1 MKQSDLYLKL
11 LRGGIFVSL
20 LVPLVIFSQF
30 ISPFHFG
37 KAVVFRSLVEIMAV
51 IYILLIISN
60 KKYLPKWRPIVISF
74 TIFTGLFALTSFTA
88 VDFNYAFWG
97 TLERMG
103 GLFSFLHF
111 WVWFI
116 ILISIIRER
125 KDWERLL
132 KLSIFVGFLSI
143 LFAYGQYLINIDV
156 LKGFNKFFI
165 GWQHGNRVIGTI
177 GNPALFTGYLLFIL
191 FLSIYYLFRPA
202 SPQGGKDIKVKEK
215 FFYGAVLILGTSI
228 ILHDEIRGS
237 IIALFVGLFLLGI
250 FYCFFIKNKKAK
262 RLIVVGLIIFII
274 LAGFLWLNRDKD
286 WVKEISW
293 VNRITSISLENS
305 TAQTRLWS
313 WQSGFEGFKERPIL
327 GWGTENFVLAHAKYF
342 DPRHFKSIGSETI
355 WDRAHNIVL
364 EMLTTMGV
372 VGLLSYLS
380 IFAVVYWM
388 LIKRFKQKKIGT
400 AELGVLGTM
409 LVVYFIHNLF
419 IFDTTANYY
428 MFFLVLGYINFITKP
443 ASASTPTDAEASA
456 GKEKKP
462 SIFLILILLFL
473 AVILIYKT
481 NIEPAKANYICTRA
495 ILAGRGGDN
504 QKAFNKYREAL
515 SFKSPQGKYEIRHK
529 LAKFIIQYN
538 SGLKR
543 KENRISEETLNYT
556 IEEVKKNIE
565 THPLDYIPYLYVG
578 RMYIM
583 MINER
588 EGVGEKAEEY
598 INGALAINDKNPRVW
613 YELGQAQ
620 LSQKKDQAAIKSFER
635 ALELNPNV
643 RESNW
648 FLGMTY
654 VQADEEEKAVKYID
668 KAIEMG
674 YNYKDSINDIM
685 RLIDLYSKV
694 KDYYK
699 VIDLYKEAIAEQPD
713 NPQFY
718 ASIAA
723 TYRAVGDIENAIF
736 YAQRAAEINSDFKEE
751 TEAFINSLQPSEQQ
765 ATNSE
770 E

>member
-60 KKYLPKWRPIVISF
+60 KKYLPSSRPIVISF
-74 TIFTGLFALTSFTA
+74 TIFVGLFALTSFTA

-116 ILISIIRER
+116 ILISVIRER

-132 KLSIFVGFLSI
+132 KLSIFIGFLSI

-191 FLSIYYLFRPA
+191 FLSIYYLFR
-202 SPQGGKDIKVKEK
+202 KDIKVKEK
-215 FFYGAVLILGTSI
+215 LFYGAVLIFGIPI
-228 ILHDEIRGS
+228 ILHNEIRGS
-237 IIALFVGLFLLGI
+237 IVALFMGLFLLGV
-250 FYCFFIKNKKAK
+250 FYLFFLKNKKIK
-262 RLIVVGLIIFII
+262 RLILIGLIIFII
-274 LAGFLWLNRDKD
+274 LAGFLWLNRDKA

-293 VNRITSISLENS
+293 VNRITNVSLKS
-305 TAQTRLWS
+305 TTVQTRLWS
-313 WQSGFEGFKERPIL
+313 WRSGFEGFKERPIL
-327 GWGTENFVLAHAKYF
+327 GWGQENFVLAHSKYF
-342 DPRHFKSIGSETI
+342 DPRHFTSIGSETI

-380 IFAVVYWM
+380 IFAVIYW
-388 LIKRFKQKKIGT
+388 LLFKRFKQKRIGT

-428 MFFLVLGYINFITKP
+428 IFFLVLGYINFITRP
-443 ASASTPTDAEASA
+443 ASTTSGVGDAE
-456 GKEKKP
+456 KNP
-462 SIFLILILLFL
+462 SIFLIIILLVL
-473 AVILIYKT
+473 AGILIYKT
-481 NIEPAKANYICTRA
+481 NIEPLKANYACTRA

-504 QKAFNKYREAL
+504 QEAFNKYREAL
-515 SFKSPQGKYEIRHK
+515 SYKSPQGKYEIRHK

-543 KENRISEETLNYT
+543 KENRVIKETLIYA
-556 IEEVKKNIE
+556 IEKTKKNIE
-565 THPLDYIPYLYVG
+565 IHPLDYIPYLYVG
-578 RMYIM
+578 RMYII
-583 MINER
+583 MIGEE
-588 EGVGEKAEEY
+588 EGAGKKAEEY
-598 INGALAINDKNPRVW
+598 VKGALAINNRNPRVW

-620 LSQKKDQAAIKSFER
+620 LSQKKDQEAIKSFER
-635 ALELNPNV
+635 ALELNPDV

-654 VQADEEEKAVKYID
+654 DQADEEEKAVEYIE
-668 KAIEMG
+668 KAIEKG
-674 YNYKDSINDIM
+674 YNYKDSISDIM
-685 RLIDLYSKV
+685 RLVNLYSKL
-694 KDYYK
+694 KNYYK
-699 VIDLYKEAIAEQPD
+699 VIDLYKVAIAEQPD
-713 NPQFY
+713 NSQFY
-718 ASIAA
+718 ASLAA
-723 TYRAVGDIENAIF
+723 TYKAVWDIENAIF
-736 YAQRAAEINSDFKEE
+736 YAQRAAEINPDFKEGM
-751 TEAFINSLQPSEQQ
+751 EAFIDSLK
-765 ATNSE
+765 
-770 E
+770 